1 MAFKIATQQR
11 SSIRISR
18 STAKT
23 SSSTRVRPTGYDLQ
37 RTIGNSATG
46 RLFRTGYSQPKLT
59 VSNPGDTSEREA
71 DRVADKVMRMPE
83 TQPGLTVQRF
93 SLAIQRKCATCEEE
107 RKQQSMH
114 DEDEEEKIV
123 QAKPVEASAAPQ
135 VTSGLESRINNI
147 RGGGQPLPESA
158 RAFFEPRFGHDF
170 GQVRVHADTRASESA
185 RAVHAKAYTVGRDVV
200 FGNGN
205 YSPQT
210 TAGRALLAHELTHVV
225 QQGAGGVT
233 VQRAP
238 ADSKDC
244 AKYDTNEVSKSRTE
258 DGLLNNDVFI
268 PGAMSLI
275 DKKDDIVIADFGVDR
290 GSVKDST
297 KANPVLQQWINAFEN
312 NSEYWLEIE
321 GYSDCVGVERY
332 NAELRHRRAA
342 KVFQLFRK
350 ARSRVRF
357 HKAAPQNEYLRD
369 NGDVEGRAV
378 NRGVTIHFGR
388 TMTLPGD
395 VIEVPV
401 PKPPKPVPK
410 PKIPTEE
417 PDTDDCDKTQRD
429 ALARAFPLAK
439 RMARAAIRATADPM
453 SPDEENLLRKYFGKD
468 AVAHKHH
475 IRANFVSIL
484 GLLNYGPSFSC
495 ENANGWWCDG
505 AVARVIPII
514 GRYIHICPSA
524 IAQGDDFLARTIIH
538 ESAHGEFLYGE
549 QMCAGGCPHSLD
561 TEDAES
567 NADSYGEFAGDAL
580 TQSP

>member
-1 MAFKIATQQR
+1 MLATN
-11 SSIRISR
+11 RIQ
-18 STAKT
+18 A
-23 SSSTRVRPTGYDLQ
+23 
-37 RTIGNSATG
+37 
-46 RLFRTGYSQPKLT
+46 KLT
-59 VSNPGDTSEREA
+59 VSNPGDASEREA
-71 DRVADKVMRMPE
+71 DRVAGEVMRRPE
-83 TQPGLTVQRF
+83 SQPGLTVQP
-93 SLAIQRKCATCEEE
+93 SPLSIQRKCTKCEEE
-107 RKQQSMH
+107 RKQQPMH
-114 DEDEEEKIV
+114 DEEEKIV
-123 QAKPVEASAAPQ
+123 QAKTADALVAPE
-135 VTSGLESRINNI
+135 VSGGFESHLDNI
-147 RGGGQPLPESA
+147 RSGGHPLPETA
-158 RAFFEPRFGHDF
+158 RTFFEPRFGYDF
-170 GQVRVHADTRASESA
+170 TQVRIHSDTRASESA
-185 RAVHAKAYTVGRDVV
+185 RAINAKAYTVGRDVV

-225 QQGAGGVT
+225 QQATGPKT
-233 VQRAP
+233 ICRSP
-238 ADSKDC
+238 ADNKDC

-268 PGAMSLI
+268 PGAMSLVN
-275 DKKDDIVIADFGVDR
+275 KKDDIVIADFGVDR

-321 GYSDCVGVERY
+321 GYSDCVGAERY
-332 NAELRHRRAA
+332 NSELRHRRAA

-357 HKAAPQNEYLRD
+357 HKAAPENEYLRD

-401 PKPPKPVPK
+401 PKPRKPVPK

-417 PDTDDCDKTQRD
+417 PDTDDCDKSQRE

-439 RMARAAIRATADPM
+439 RMARAAIRATSDPT
-453 SPDEENLLRKYFGKD
+453 SPDEENLLRKYFGRD

-495 ENANGWWCDG
+495 EKANSWWCDG
-505 AVARVIPII
+505 AVAKVIPII

-524 IAQGDDFLARTIIH
+524 IALGDDFLARTIIH

-549 QMCAGGCPHSLD
+549 QMCAGGCPSSMD
-561 TEDAES
+561 TKDAES
-567 NADSYGEFAGDAL
+567 NADSYGELAGDAL